1 MFGCALCCFP
11 PAQLCHDVK
20 PGGGIMF
27 LTVVIGCKY
36 FVKMNSDIG
45 ANIRFETFFISS

>member
-1 MFGCALCCFP
+1 
-11 PAQLCHDVK
+11 
-20 PGGGIMF
+20 MF

-45 ANIRFETFFISS
+45 ANITPIRDFFSFHLEFS